1 MNSQTLVKRIP
12 TLLGAAVLL
21 TPAVL
26 WLAGEV
32 RAADRATPAGP
43 SPAATSV
50 QDSEPRIEL
59 DTKIFLHR
67 NAHVVAVQ
75 LQQSPV

>member
-1 MNSQTLVKRIP
+1 LS
-12 TLLGAAVLL
+12 
-21 TPAVL
+21 
-26 WLAGEV
+26 GEV
-32 RAADRATPAGP
+32 RAADCATPAGP